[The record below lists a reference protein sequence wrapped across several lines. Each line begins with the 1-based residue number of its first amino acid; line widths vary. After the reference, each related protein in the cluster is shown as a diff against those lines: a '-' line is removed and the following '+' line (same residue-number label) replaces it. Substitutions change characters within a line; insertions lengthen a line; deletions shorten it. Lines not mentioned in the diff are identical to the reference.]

1 MCAVNDNEANYKIFF
16 GAQKVDYCL
25 VHTDLML
32 NVLVDTGTFSRG
44 MRLVPSLAGGAG
56 SHLSRGTLII
66 QV

>member
-1 MCAVNDNEANYKIFF
+1 MCAFNDNEANDKIFF
-16 GAQKVDYCL
+16 WSPQVVYCL

-44 MRLVPSLAGGAG
+44 MRLVPSLDGGAG
-56 SHLSRGTLII
+56 SPLSRGTLII

>member
-1 MCAVNDNEANYKIFF
+1 MCALNDNEANDKIFF
-16 GAQKVDYCL
+16 WSPQVDNCL

-32 NVLVDTGTFSRG
+32 NLVVDTGTFSRG

-56 SHLSRGTLII
+56 SRLSRGTLII